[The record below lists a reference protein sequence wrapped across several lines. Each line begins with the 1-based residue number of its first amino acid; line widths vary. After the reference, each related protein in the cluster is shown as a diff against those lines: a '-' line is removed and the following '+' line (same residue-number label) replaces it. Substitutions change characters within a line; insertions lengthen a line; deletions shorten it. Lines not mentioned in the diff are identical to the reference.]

1 MQASMRDGRYLGSN
15 EISWGGVNEW
25 ENYEIVYIWHEILH
39 DDKLLGT
46 ESDVNHAIIE
56 LISDNELRRRLN
68 GDEYNFDQG
77 HHF

>member
-1 MQASMRDGRYLGSN
+1 MRDGRYLGSN